1 MSLFIRLSSSY
12 FWYFAILGLVVPFL
26 PIFLDGKGFSS
37 LAIGETLAIVTA
49 SRIVGPSLWA
59 VLADRTGKQLTII
72 RLGALLALVSFCFL
86 FWLKGFW
93 PIVFCLAVF
102 SLFWTAILPQMEV
115 MTLNSIRKSAKIYAR
130 IRLWGSIGFIV
141 LAVLA
146 GDILVRFSSESFTWL
161 GVIVLFGLFI
171 STLFLQQPIIRQRK
185 GQYQSAIFSK
195 IKELDFL
202 LFFIAGLMLQISFG
216 PYYGFFALYLR
227 DIQYSGLAVG
237 VMIGLAVI
245 AEICVFIFA
254 GKIFKHF
261 SIKFLITFSLGVT
274 AIRWFILALYGE
286 NIYLLSFSQLIHAA
300 SFGLYHSASMQFIHQ
315 HFDSNQQSRG
325 QAIYIGGVY
334 GIGGAIGAYISGVL
348 WLDGSGSQFTF
359 LVAAGFAGIGAI
371 TSLYLPKSNGK
382 VSY

>member
-59 VLADRTGKQLTII
+59 VLADKTGKQLTII

-161 GVIVLFGLFI
+161 GVIVLFGLF
-171 STLFLQQPIIRQRK
+171 
-185 GQYQSAIFSK
+185 
-195 IKELDFL
+195 
-202 LFFIAGLMLQISFG
+202 M
-216 PYYGFFALYLR
+216 
-227 DIQYSGLAVG
+227 
-237 VMIGLAVI
+237 
-245 AEICVFIFA
+245 
-254 GKIFKHF
+254 
-261 SIKFLITFSLGVT
+261 
-274 AIRWFILALYGE
+274 
-286 NIYLLSFSQLIHAA
+286 
-300 SFGLYHSASMQFIHQ
+300 
-315 HFDSNQQSRG
+315 
-325 QAIYIGGVY
+325 
-334 GIGGAIGAYISGVL
+334 
-348 WLDGSGSQFTF
+348 
-359 LVAAGFAGIGAI
+359 
-371 TSLYLPKSNGK
+371 
-382 VSY
+382 